1 MIIFSFIKPFVELF
15 PNIPAITYIY
25 TLKSLLRDCE
35 GILDIGC
42 GSSSP
47 LRYIEC
53 KKSVGVDIY
62 KPALEQAEKN
72 NTHGK
77 FYLCS
82 NKGLS
87 KKFKPKQFDCC
98 VGLDFIEHLPKK
110 EGFKLVKDME
120 ILAQKKIVIF
130 TPNGF
135 LPQHDEHNSYQNH
148 QSGWTVDEMKN
159 LGFNVIGMFGDKFLK
174 GEGYGLRFKP
184 KFLWALVSELT
195 QYSYIRYFPGRA
207 AAILCIKNLDK

>member
-1 MIIFSFIKPFVELF
+1 MTIFAFIKPFVDLF

-25 TLKSLLRDCE
+25 TLKHLLKDCDS
-35 GILDIGC
+35 ILDIGC

-53 KKSVGVDIY
+53 EKSVGVDIY
-62 KPALEQAEKN
+62 KPALEQAGKN

-82 NKGLS
+82 SKDIS

-98 VGLDFIEHLPKK
+98 VGLDLIEHLPKK
-110 EGFKLVKDME
+110 EGFQLVKDME
-120 ILAQKKIVIF
+120 ILARKKIIIF

-135 LPQHDEHNSYQNH
+135 LPQQDKYNPYQNH
-148 QSGWTVDEMKN
+148 RSGWVVDEMIN
-159 LGFNVIGMFGDKFLK
+159 LGFKVIGMFGDKVLK
-174 GEGYGLRFKP
+174 GEGYGLRYKP
-184 KFLWALVSELT
+184 KILWALVSELT
-195 QYSYIRYFPGRA
+195 QYLYVKHYPKRA
-207 AAILCIKNLDK
+207 AALLCIKNLDK